1 MVKYEGEMSIKEEIM
16 KIAVSDP
23 SYQTSIDQI
32 KRQMANTNIVAED
45 LVEAIR
51 MLEMIIEDPRKYAEI
66 RQAAIA
72 DGLIDEG
79 MFPPEFD
86 KTIIISLLIVLYG
99 LQDSLVQEGYARG
112 GLRVAGKQ
120 LGRMGQGGDTM
131 LAHINP
137 REAEVLRRMGGQG
150 TVNPNTGL
158 QEYKGLKNIIK
169 VALPIALNFVV
180 PGLGAAIGTAVGLTG
195 TAAAVAG
202 GALLGGATSFA
213 TGGDPLLGALTG
225 GIGGATS
232 GISELIGGFA
242 NVGEPV
248 ANLLAG
254 VGVGAATSAIG
265 GGNIAQGALLGAAGS
280 MFKPQIENASKS
292 VINSLKST
300 FSPMTNAVSD
310 FTNPITQGFST
321 DTTPYSGISDAVF
334 SEQGLPVADT
344 FDFTSQT
351 QDIGNFM
358 NQPIDPRNYAN
369 RYSLDSSYGD
379 PNPLELFPQDDYMD
393 IGSGGQRGLPK
404 NNPKGAYAI
413 SQNAPSVSEII
424 RQENQFAGIN
434 PQSVNNNNNAS
445 LLVNDMDAVNASPTS
460 VLSKDDAIN
469 NMNAIEGSMPQ
480 EGPLSRLSNLISSDT
495 AKVGGIVA
503 LLASMDGGS
512 GGGVGMPQFTP
523 EQEEYFNRNL
533 ATWDWNKIQAMA
545 NSKGTSVTE
554 FITNPKFR
562 SEAASG
568 MFDQQPSLVQ
578 SVASQ
583 RYARGGL
590 SAIPGYATGVGDGRA
605 DLINAR
611 LSDGEYVIDAESVSM
626 LGNGSNKAGA
636 KMLNDM
642 RKNLRSHKGKAL
654 ADGRFSPDAKSPL
667 EYMKRSA

>member
-23 SYQTSIDQI
+23 SYQASIDQI

-169 VALPIALNFVV
+169 TALPIALSIVA
-180 PGLGAAIGTAVGLTG
+180 PGLGTAIGTAIGLSG

-225 GIGGATS
+225 GIGGAAS
-232 GISELIGGFA
+232 GVSEFLGGFA
-242 NVGEPV
+242 NIGEPT

-254 VGVGAATSAIG
+254 AGTGALTSAIR
-265 GGNIAQGALLGAAGS
+265 GGNIAQGAMLGAAGS

-292 VINSLKST
+292 VVNSLKST

-310 FTNPITQGFST
+310 FTSPITQGFST

-334 SEQGLPVADT
+334 SEQGSSLGDT
-344 FDFTSQT
+344 FVDTNTYDF
-351 QDIGNFM
+351 M
-358 NQPIDPRNYAN
+358 A
-369 RYSLDSSYGD
+369 
-379 PNPLELFPQDDYMD
+379 PNPSMASYSDNELMGGSNFESARVPMVLKKPLDPISNLDTVEARTQSYDSPQNPAL
-393 IGSGGQRGLPK
+393 GNAS
-404 NNPKGAYAI
+404 NNVNYPNPNDV
-413 SQNAPSVSEII
+413 QNAS
-424 RQENQFAGIN
+424 
-434 PQSVNNNNNAS
+434 
-445 LLVNDMDAVNASPTS
+445 LVNDMDAVNVPNPSMASYS
-460 VLSKDDAIN
+460 DSELMGGENVGDSQGI
-469 NMNAIEGSMPQ
+469 
-480 EGPLSRLSNLISSDT
+480 LSRLSNVISSDT
-495 AKVGGIVA
+495 AKIGGIVA

-533 ATWDWNKIQAMA
+533 TTWDWNKIQAMA

-590 SAIPGYATGVGDGRA
+590 SAIPGYATGSGDGRA

>member
-23 SYQTSIDQI
+23 SYQASIDQI
-32 KRQMANTNIVAED
+32 KMQMANTNIVAED

-169 VALPIALNFVV
+169 TALPIALSIVA
-180 PGLGAAIGTAVGLTG
+180 PGLGTAIGTAIGLSG

-225 GIGGATS
+225 GIGGAAS
-232 GISELIGGFA
+232 GVSEFLGGFA
-242 NVGEPV
+242 NIGEPT

-254 VGVGAATSAIG
+254 AGTGALTSAIR
-265 GGNIAQGALLGAAGS
+265 GGNIAQGAMLGAAGS

-292 VINSLKST
+292 VVNSLKST

-310 FTNPITQGFST
+310 FTSPITQGFST

-334 SEQGLPVADT
+334 SEQGSSLGDT

-358 NQPIDPRNYAN
+358 NQPIDRSRNYAN
-369 RYSLDSSYGD
+369 SYSLDSSYGD
-379 PNPLELFPQDDYMD
+379 PNFVSAMTEDVTTVPL
-393 IGSGGQRGLPK
+393 
-404 NNPKGAYAI
+404 NPI
-413 SQNAPSVSEII
+413 
-424 RQENQFAGIN
+424 
-434 PQSVNNNNNAS
+434 
-445 LLVNDMDAVNASPTS
+445 
-460 VLSKDDAIN
+460 
-469 NMNAIEGSMPQ
+469 
-480 EGPLSRLSNLISSDT
+480 SNLD
-495 AKVGGIVA
+495 VFGFG
-503 LLASMDGGS
+503 L
-512 GGGVGMPQFTP
+512 
-523 EQEEYFNRNL
+523 EQ
-533 ATWDWNKIQAMA
+533 W
-545 NSKGTSVTE
+545 
-554 FITNPKFR
+554 
-562 SEAASG
+562 
-568 MFDQQPSLVQ
+568 
-578 SVASQ
+578 
-583 RYARGGL
+583 
-590 SAIPGYATGVGDGRA
+590 
-605 DLINAR
+605 
-611 LSDGEYVIDAESVSM
+611 
-626 LGNGSNKAGA
+626 
-636 KMLNDM
+636 
-642 RKNLRSHKGKAL
+642 
-654 ADGRFSPDAKSPL
+654 
-667 EYMKRSA
+667 

>member
-23 SYQTSIDQI
+23 SYQASIDQI
-32 KRQMANTNIVAED
+32 KMQMANTNIVAED

-169 VALPIALNFVV
+169 TALPIALSIVA
-180 PGLGAAIGTAVGLTG
+180 PGLGTAIGTAIGLSG

-225 GIGGATS
+225 GIGGAAS
-232 GISELIGGFA
+232 GVSEFLGGFA
-242 NVGEPV
+242 NIGEPT

-254 VGVGAATSAIG
+254 AGTGALTSAIR
-265 GGNIAQGALLGAAGS
+265 GGNIAQGAMLGAAGS

-292 VINSLKST
+292 VVNSLKST

-310 FTNPITQGFST
+310 FTSPITQGFST

-334 SEQGLPVADT
+334 SEQGSSLGDT

-358 NQPIDPRNYAN
+358 NQPIDRSRNYAN
-369 RYSLDSSYGD
+369 SYSLDSSYGD
-379 PNPLELFPQDDYMD
+379 PNFVSAMTEDVTTVPLNPISNLDTMTDRLNRMGATVQETDLSYGGGRLP
-393 IGSGGQRGLPK
+393 GSG
-404 NNPKGAYAI
+404 
-413 SQNAPSVSEII
+413 
-424 RQENQFAGIN
+424 
-434 PQSVNNNNNAS
+434 AS
-445 LLVNDMDAVNASPTS
+445 LVNDMDAVNAP
-460 VLSKDDAIN
+460 N
-469 NMNAIEGSMPQ
+469 PSMVAYSDSELIGGENVGDSQ

-512 GGGVGMPQFTP
+512 GGGVGMPKLTKA
-523 EQEEYFNRNL
+523 QEEYFNRTL
-533 ATWDWNKIQAMA
+533 PTWDWSKIQAAA
-545 NSKGTSVTE
+545 NAKGTSVTE
-554 FITNPKFR
+554 FITNDKFQ

-568 MFDQQPSLVQ
+568 MFNQQPSLVQ

-590 SAIPGYATGVGDGRA
+590 SAIPGYATGSGDGRA

>member
-99 LQDSLVQEGYARG
+99 LQDSLVQEGYSRG

-169 VALPIALNFVV
+169 TALPIALSIVA
-180 PGLGAAIGTAVGLTG
+180 PGLGTAIGTAIGLSG

-225 GIGGATS
+225 GIGGAAS
-232 GISELIGGFA
+232 GVSEFLGGFA
-242 NVGEPV
+242 NISEPT

-254 VGVGAATSAIG
+254 AGTGALTSAIR
-265 GGNIAQGALLGAAGS
+265 GGNIAQGAMLGAAGS

-292 VINSLKST
+292 VVNSLKST
-300 FSPMTNAVSD
+300 FSPMTDAVSD

-334 SEQGLPVADT
+334 SEQGSSLGDT
-344 FDFTSQT
+344 FVDTNTYDFMAPNPS
-351 QDIGNFM
+351 M
-358 NQPIDPRNYAN
+358 AS
-369 RYSLDSSYGD
+369 YSDNELMGG

-393 IGSGGQRGLPK
+393 IGSGGQRGLPR
-404 NNPKGAYAI
+404 NNPQGAYAI
-413 SQNAPSVSEII
+413 SQKAPSVGEII
-424 RQENQFAGIN
+424 RQENQFAGTN

-445 LLVNDMDAVNASPTS
+445 SLVNDS

-469 NMNAIEGSMPQ
+469 NINAIEGSMPQ
-480 EGPLSRLSNLISSDT
+480 EGILSRLSNLISSDT

-590 SAIPGYATGVGDGRA
+590 SAIPGYATGSGDGRA

-611 LSDGEYVIDAESVSM
+611 LSDGEYVIDSESVSL

>member
-1 MVKYEGEMSIKEEIM
+1 MSIKEEIM

-23 SYQTSIDQI
+23 SYQASIDQI
-32 KRQMANTNIVAED
+32 KMQMANTNIVAED

-169 VALPIALNFVV
+169 TALPIALSIVA
-180 PGLGAAIGTAVGLTG
+180 PGLGTAIGTAIGLSG

-225 GIGGATS
+225 GIGGAAS
-232 GISELIGGFA
+232 GVSEFLGGFA
-242 NVGEPV
+242 NIGEPT

-254 VGVGAATSAIG
+254 AGTGALTSAIR
-265 GGNIAQGALLGAAGS
+265 GGNIAQGAMLGAAGS

-292 VINSLKST
+292 VVNSLKST

-310 FTNPITQGFST
+310 FTSPIRQGFST

-344 FDFTSQT
+344 FDFASQT
-351 QDIGNFM
+351 QDIGNFI
-358 NQPIDPRNYAN
+358 NQPIDRSIENYAN
-369 RYSLDSSYGD
+369 RGRFDSSYGD

-393 IGSGGQRGLPK
+393 IGSGGQRGLPG
-404 NNPKGAYAI
+404 NNPQGAYAI
-413 SQNAPSVSEII
+413 SQNAPSVGEII
-424 RQENQFAGIN
+424 RQENQFAGTN

-445 LLVNDMDAVNASPTS
+445 LLVNDMNVVNAPPTS

-512 GGGVGMPQFTP
+512 GGGVGMPKLTKA
-523 EQEEYFNRNL
+523 QEEYFNRTL
-533 ATWDWNKIQAMA
+533 PTWDWSKIQAAA
-545 NSKGTSVTE
+545 NAKGTSVTE
-554 FITNPKFR
+554 FITNDKFQ

-568 MFDQQPSLVQ
+568 MFNKQPSLVQ

-590 SAIPGYATGVGDGRA
+590 SAIPGYATGSGDGRA